1 MTKQNDP
8 WILGISASHN
18 GAVCL
23 LKGDEIVVAI
33 QEERLSRRKRHRI
46 FGAQHSLALDYCFDY
61 AGIKPSDLSLIVL
74 CVQGR
79 ASAASQDLTLNPFLQ
94 VKENNTPTLIVPHH
108 LAHAASAFGTSGFGD
123 SAVLVIDGIGSPAED
138 LSDEERN
145 VIINP
150 MEDAWEII
158 SLYSASDTTITPLEK
173 HVAEGRKWLGTER
186 NRIAYTPHHL
196 RENFFHTRV
205 TSVSCA

>member
-1 MTKQNDP
+1 MLTGSKP

-23 LKGDEIVVAI
+23 LKGDEIIVAI

-46 FGAQHSLALDYCFDY
+46 FGAQHSLSLDYCFDY
-61 AGIKPSDLSLIVL
+61 AGIRPSDLSLIVL

-79 ASAASQDLTLNPFLQ
+79 ASAASQDLTLNPLLQ
-94 VKENNTPTLIVPHH
+94 VKENNTPTLIIPHH
-108 LAHAASAFGTSGFGD
+108 LAHAASAFATSGFGE

-150 MEDAWEII
+150 
-158 SLYSASDTTITPLEK
+158 
-173 HVAEGRKWLGTER
+173 
-186 NRIAYTPHHL
+186 
-196 RENFFHTRV
+196 
-205 TSVSCA
+205 